1 MAQKTELVRIS
12 LEHYTILV
20 ELQARYLRTKK
31 EKITLKEVA
40 EKLIELGEE
49 GFINVYDLW

>member
-49 GFINVYDLW
+49 GFINVYDL